1 MLLLSDKEQG
11 KGTHSHHFH
20 SYFLEVLVSEV
31 KQKKITTTKLAEDLN
46 RCYLKEDTQK
56 AKGHMKRPSSRALL
70 LACWEAASC
79 SSSLSSTSTTSLTG
93 A

>member
-1 MLLLSDKEQG
+1 MVPSSAGERQSLLSGAPSALLLG
-11 KGTHSHHFH
+11 LLVLKGPVRSRFRWSMGIGERGSMCQHQS
-20 SYFLEVLVSEV
+20 SAGIGGS
-31 KQKKITTTKLAEDLN
+31 
-46 RCYLKEDTQK
+46 
-56 AKGHMKRPSSRALL
+56 PSSRGLL